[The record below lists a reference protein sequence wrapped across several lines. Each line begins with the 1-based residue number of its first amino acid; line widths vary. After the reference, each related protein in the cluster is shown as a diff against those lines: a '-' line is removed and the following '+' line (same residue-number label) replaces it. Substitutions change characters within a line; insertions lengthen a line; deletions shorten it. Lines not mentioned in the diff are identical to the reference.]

1 MFAFN
6 GAFSYGLL
14 MSLMLLLKQD
24 DGINQ
29 MLSDDKSEDPGESTL
44 LSDLIEDDSDY
55 RQEVL
60 LLGLARWDKS
70 LPTTRIPLQKT
81 QSRSDTVSVRSPLP
95 NSRNPAWAMAPPL
108 LKCLKSTVLNKSSE
122 PDRAPST

>member
-6 GAFSYGLL
+6 RAFGYGLL

-29 MLSDDKSEDPGESTL
+29 KLSDDKSEDPGESTL
-44 LSDLIEDDSDY
+44 LSDLKEDDSDY
-55 RQEVL
+55 QQEVH
-60 LLGLARWDKS
+60 LLGLGRWDKS

-81 QSRSDTVSVRSPLP
+81 QSRSDTVIVHSPLP

-108 LKCLKSTVLNKSSE
+108 LKCVKSTILNKSSE